1 MTEMIKVKEESKM
14 REEKELIE
22 VTDKIDITVEIDSQ
36 CLIEET
42 QRIKAQGSREGM
54 EKDQHLTVTST
65 TITTVVFM
73 VVNVDSS
80 IEMLQ
85 DVVMMETVKD
95 FVAHSTMKSK
105 ILSATRQGSLF

>member
-1 MTEMIKVKEESKM
+1 MVKEESKM

-22 VTDKIDITVEIDSQ
+22 VTDKIDITVEVDSQ

-42 QRIKAQGSREGM
+42 QTIKAQGSREGM
-54 EKDQHLTVTST
+54 EKDQHLTVTFT

-73 VVNVDSS
+73 VVDVDSS
-80 IEMLQ
+80 IKMLQ

-95 FVAHSTMKSK
+95 FVAHSTMKNK
-105 ILSATRQGSLF
+105 ILSAMRLGSLF